1 MLPRFSVLLTDWQ
14 PLQQPQN
21 ADMLGT
27 FAAWRPL
34 LESDAQRDDIFQV
47 RCLGC
52 CSHPLPHT
60 AVNTVKVLVAA
71 APVSSLPKQSTA
83 KCMPQSFPA
92 HLS

>member
-1 MLPRFSVLLTDWQ
+1 MLPRFSVLLAGCQ

-34 LESDAQRDDIFQV
+34 LESDAQRDNIFQV

-60 AVNTVKVLVAA
+60 GVNTKKLLVAA
-71 APVSSLPKQSTA
+71 APVSSVLEQSTA

-92 HLS
+92 YLS